1 MDRRSRDS
9 NRNSKALA
17 RRAFLEGRGGRLD
30 DYVVPDEDDVYD
42 ILPEDEY
49 EKLVESRRQREDF
62 VVDDGAYSELCTW
75 LSDVVAVAVL
85 IMKV

>member
-1 MDRRSRDS
+1 MDRRSRDR
-9 NRNSKALA
+9 NRNNKATA

-30 DYVVPDEDDVYD
+30 DYVVPEEDDVYD

-75 LSDVVAVAVL
+75 SDVVAVAIL
-85 IMKV
+85 MMKA

>member
-1 MDRRSRDS
+1 MDRRSRDR
-9 NRNSKALA
+9 NRNNKATASALA

-30 DYVVPDEDDVYD
+30 DYVVPEEDDVYD

-62 VVDDGAYSELCTW
+62 VVDDGAY
-75 LSDVVAVAVL
+75 
-85 IMKV
+85 